1 MSLIKDNT
9 KMRKEIPNRMMSAT
23 FALPIDERRVVGI
36 VNYMA
41 SDTGI
46 TPMAFWVKLKP
57 TDSYL
62 DRELR
67 ASGKLISRCLQ
78 NGESLKD
85 LVETLS
91 QDNVIGQMA
100 NYLHKNMEDI
110 IMGKQSRD
118 KFPYSIECKNQE
130 RVNVWNAYDQASENC
145 KGYEPLV
152 VIKKNRTKPLVVI
165 DAEHFVKL
173 FDER

>member
-1 MSLIKDNT
+1 MNLIKENN
-9 KMRKEIPNRMMSAT
+9 KVRKEIPNRMMSAT
-23 FALPIDERRVVGI
+23 FALPIDGRKVIGI
-36 VNYMA
+36 LNYVA
-41 SDTGI
+41 NSTGI
-46 TPMAFWVKLKP
+46 TPMAFWIKLKP

-110 IMGKQSRD
+110 ILGRQLDKKQRELSTD
-118 KFPYSIECKNQE
+118 PYAMKE
-130 RVNVWNAYDQASENC
+130 
-145 KGYEPLV
+145 
-152 VIKKNRTKPLVVI
+152 
-165 DAEHFVKL
+165 
-173 FDER
+173 

>member
-1 MSLIKDNT
+1 MTLIKENT

-36 VNYMA
+36 VNYVA

-46 TPMAFWVKLKP
+46 TPLAFWVKLKP

-62 DRELR
+62 DREHR

-91 QDNVIGQMA
+91 QDNVIGQMV

-110 IMGKQSRD
+110 IMGKQPD
-118 KFPYSIECKNQE
+118 KKQRMLSTDPYAMKE
-130 RVNVWNAYDQASENC
+130 
-145 KGYEPLV
+145 
-152 VIKKNRTKPLVVI
+152 
-165 DAEHFVKL
+165 
-173 FDER
+173 